1 MEVINF
7 LHSYWKNSMGFPCSL
22 TVESSSG
29 NFINQKDIN
38 KKSITFFFFFTR
50 AKILFRFLYISGKR
64 YQYRSFTK
72 VKWHKS
78 SLWRAGHTYI
88 PYSFF
93 PFIWVFFSEMSFFVQ
108 RTTNQRD
115 NGSHWHLIYCDRTE
129 RWIF

>member
-1 MEVINF
+1 MEVIN
-7 LHSYWKNSMGFPCSL
+7 LLLSYWKNSTGFPCSL
-22 TVESSSG
+22 TVDNSSG
-29 NFINQKDIN
+29 NFINQNDT
-38 KKSITFFFFFTR
+38 KKRSITFFFIKG
-50 AKILFRFLYISGKR
+50 KILFRFLYISEKR

-78 SLWRAGHTYI
+78 SLWRAWHAYI

-93 PFIWVFFSEMSFFVQ
+93 PFIWVFFSKMSFFIQ

-115 NGSHWHLIYCDRTE
+115 NVFHWYLIYCNRTE